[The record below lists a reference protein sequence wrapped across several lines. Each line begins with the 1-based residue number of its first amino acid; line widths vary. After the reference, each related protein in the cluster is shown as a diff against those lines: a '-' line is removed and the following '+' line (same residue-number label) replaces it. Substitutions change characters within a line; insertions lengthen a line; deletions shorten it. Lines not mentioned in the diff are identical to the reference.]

1 MKISQRDV
9 QSLADMLEARKP
21 PHDEVEGSYYIK
33 ALQPNSPRAGG
44 GRGHGRR
51 DGRDGRD
58 GRDDSAFRNI
68 TRDTMQRILKY
79 FGAKSNGYK
88 AVPETPRQ
96 TVDVFLQGPNLR
108 FTLEAPFKGAAIP
121 QKGNKGLREIVR
133 KERVRPAVDLPEYRL
148 RFNLK
153 REMPVDKNDDETF
166 KDPLVAGHTR
176 GSDRPRTYR
185 YKKRWSFVPID
196 SDDNKDFRIDI
207 TAVRQIVQSGHNE
220 MPATYEEILSG
231 RETYEVEI
239 EYTGKDVLKKGAESL
254 SVAKSLLKHCIIA
267 LKVIDDTDHILSLS
281 EQSSVL
287 SQYSALAGSNKFIGP
302 KPITLELVHLA
313 CDSGLPCVSQD
324 YTVTDKADGERR
336 LLFVADDKRVFTI
349 NDRMVVRDTGRVSN
363 TFQRCILDGE
373 HLPERFLIF
382 DAMFFNG
389 KDVRDQPLK
398 IWSSSSEEKEKPVR
412 KRTNGGGSGDVPADR
427 LSAARTVVS
436 DLAPD
441 DDEYLIGVKEFME
454 ARSPRSMA
462 ESCRRILHKKSSGR
476 LKYEI
481 DGLIFTPASLPMP
494 KSGMR
499 WIQTLKWK
507 PPKQNT
513 IDFQVRLHR
522 SDELVVLE
530 GVSHRVAD
538 LLVGQDPWLSIKLT
552 ALEMISGSAEERLRR
567 GGSYAAVPFNP
578 PGVPSAEQQQ
588 QQQQQPP
595 VHVCYLPMKT
605 GGRIQCQN
613 NDDIVDG
620 SVVEFAYDVNAKR
633 GVNWVP
639 LNVRWDK
646 TETHRLAGDVTANN
660 SDAADNVWRTILNP
674 VTEDTLTKP
683 EVASAAIKKMKL
695 SHESAESST
704 SYYVAQLKTDDGD
717 SGGLRRF
724 HNHWVKKESLMSHF
738 PASRGLG
745 RSVFDF
751 GCGRAGDLN
760 KWLDI
765 GSTRVVG
772 IDKYSSNI
780 YDPAWNASPS
790 ANVRLLK
797 ARGLSLGGNVRPLS
811 ESEKKARELRI
822 VFLPMDAS
830 RQINSQA
837 YIDSL
842 DEASG
847 DRAVARCLWGL
858 DPVAAVTPP
867 PLKAYHGFASNAFD
881 LATCM
886 FAIHYFFDKKE
897 SLATFCKN
905 VATVL
910 RAGGHFVG
918 CCLDGDAVD
927 ALLDEEA
934 PKIGDSVSALGKNGG
949 VTWSIDRRYAGGKTN
964 VDRYGRQIDVYFES
978 IGQTFPEYLVNYRDL
993 VEVMAENGLRPADQ
1007 SEASALGLCGGKST
1021 GMFEELFED
1030 MKDKET
1036 KKQQQ
1041 QLHPSVAAALSMS
1054 VEEKKYSWLNRW
1066 FVFVR
1071 A

>member
-1 MKISQRDV
+1 
-9 QSLADMLEARKP
+9 
-21 PHDEVEGSYYIK
+21 
-33 ALQPNSPRAGG
+33 
-44 GRGHGRR
+44 
-51 DGRDGRD
+51 
-58 GRDDSAFRNI
+58 
-68 TRDTMQRILKY
+68 MQRILKY
-79 FGAKSNGYK
+79 FGATSNGYK
-88 AVPETPRQ
+88 AVPGTPRQ

-108 FTLEAPFKGAAIP
+108 FTLDAPFVGPAIP
-121 QKGNKGLREIVR
+121 KKGNKGLREIVR
-133 KERVRPAVDLPEYRL
+133 KDRVRPPVGLPEYRL

-153 REMPVDKNDDETF
+153 REVPLDKDEDESF
-166 KDPLVAGHTR
+166 SNPLVAGPTR
-176 GSDRPRTYR
+176 GAEYSRTYR
-185 YKKRWSFVPID
+185 HKKRWSFVPID
-196 SDDNKDFRIDI
+196 SENKDFRIDI
-207 TAVRQIVQSGHNE
+207 TAVRQIIQSGRGEN
-220 MPATYEEILSG
+220 PATYSDIMKGKEK
-231 RETYEVEI
+231 YEVEI
-239 EYTGKDVLKKGAESL
+239 EYTGKDVLKGADSL
-254 SVAKSLLKHCIIA
+254 SVAKSLLGHCIIV
-267 LKVIDDTDHILSLS
+267 LKVIDDTDNVLSLS

-287 SQYSALAGSNKFIGP
+287 SQYAAMAGSNKFIGP

-313 CDSGLPCVSQD
+313 CDSSGLPCVTQD

-349 NDRMVVRDTGRVSN
+349 NDRMVVRDTGRVSR
-363 TFQRCILDGE
+363 TFQRCLLDGE

-398 IWSSSSEEKEKPVR
+398 VLSSSSSGEQEGKKPPR
-412 KRTNGGGSGDVPADR
+412 KRAHGGGGDVPADR

-436 DLAPD
+436 DLDPEDAD
-441 DDEYLIGVKEFME
+441 YYSIGVKEFME
-454 ARSPRSMA
+454 ARSSRSMA
-462 ESCRRILHKKSSGR
+462 EACRHILLKKTTGR
-476 LKYEI
+476 LKYDI

-499 WIQTLKWK
+499 WNETLKWK
-507 PPKQNT
+507 PPEQNT

-522 SDELVVLE
+522 SDELVVLD
-530 GVSHRVAD
+530 GVPHRVAD
-538 LLVGQDPWLSIKLT
+538 LLVGQDPWLSVKLT
-552 ALEMISGSAEERLRR
+552 ALEMISGSAEDRLRR

-578 PGVPSAEQQQ
+578 PGADM
-588 QQQQQPP
+588 QQPP

-605 GGRIQCQN
+605 GGRIQCRN
-613 NDDIVDG
+613 DDDIVDG
-620 SVVEFAYDVNAKR
+620 SVVEFAFNEKAKG

-646 TETHRLAGDVTANN
+646 TEKHLTSGDVTANN

-674 VTEDTLTKP
+674 VTEETLTNP

-695 SHESAESST
+695 SHDQSPT

-724 HNHWVKKESLMSHF
+724 HNHWVKKESLLSHF

-760 KWLDI
+760 KWFDI
-765 GSTRVVG
+765 GATRVMG

-790 ANVRLLK
+790 ANVRLMK
-797 ARGLSLGGNVRPLS
+797 ARGLSLGRFERFAGNRGAPS
-811 ESEKKARELRI
+811 GNSQEIQKARAMRI

-830 RQINSQA
+830 MPIHSQA

-842 DEASG
+842 DETSG
-847 DRAVARCLWGL
+847 DRTVARCLWGL
-858 DPVAAVTPP
+858 DPIAAVTPP
-867 PLKAYHGFASNAFD
+867 PLKEYHGFARNAFD
-881 LATCM
+881 LASCM
-886 FAIHYFFDKKE
+886 FAIHYFFDKQE
-897 SLATFCKN
+897 SLSTLCNN

-927 ALLDEEA
+927 ALLDAEA
-934 PKIGDSVSALGKNGG
+934 PKIGDSVSALGKNGS
-949 VTWSIDRRYAGGKTN
+949 VTWSIERRYASSGTKKKSG
-964 VDRYGRQIDVYFES
+964 DRYGRQIDVYFES
-978 IGQTFPEYLVNYRDL
+978 IGQTFPEYLVDYRDL
-993 VEVMAENGLRPADQ
+993 VEVMAENGLRPADA

-1030 MKDKET
+1030 MKDKTGSNKE
-1036 KKQQQ
+1036 
-1041 QLHPSVAAALSMS
+1041 LHPAISAALSMS